1 MTEQSKKSWED
12 LVDRVRGAAH
22 ELREAA
28 GGEGA
33 PNAEEEAAA
42 ARLKTDVTRLEQS
55 AAELRTKLAAGLDEQ
70 RRDFETA
77 LDRERAE
84 QAAAQVRTA
93 LDELLGLA
101 RTVTLEL
108 RDAATSSLTRAQ
120 PELKNAIRTLEDVAS
135 STGAWV
141 RTVIDRNPESGG
153 KAAERTRPPLDEL

>member
-1 MTEQSKKSWED
+1 MTEQSNKSWED
-12 LVDRVRGAAH
+12 LVDRLRGAAH

-28 GGEGA
+28 GREGA
-33 PNAEEEAAA
+33 PSAEEEAAA
-42 ARLKTDVTRLEQS
+42 ARLKNDVTRLEQS
-55 AAELRTKLAAGLDEQ
+55 AAELRAKLATGLDEQ
-70 RRDFETA
+70 RKEFETA

-108 RDAATSSLTRAQ
+108 KEAATASLTRAQ
-120 PELKNAIRTLEDVAS
+120 PELKTAIRTLEDVAS

-141 RTVIDRNPESGG
+141 RTVIDHDRTSGG
-153 KAAERTRPPLDEL
+153 PRSERTAPTLDDL